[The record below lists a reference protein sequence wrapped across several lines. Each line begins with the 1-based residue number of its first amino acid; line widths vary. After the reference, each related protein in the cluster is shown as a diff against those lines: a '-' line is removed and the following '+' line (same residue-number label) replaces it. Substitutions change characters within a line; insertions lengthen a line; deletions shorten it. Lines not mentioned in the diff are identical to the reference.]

1 MPIRGLTDRGLSF
14 PQIGIIRKGSPK
26 QTITRDNKEIQI
38 QGKDLQFFR
47 VVFDENEVAAS
58 ETFKEIYG
66 DKPTQIKIVF
76 PFNEVERVWDAWLEA
91 YTASRLLAR
100 SDGETVI
107 YWRKD
112 GRVLAAAGR
121 ATVTEEIEIAIRIA
135 KEKYE
140 KRKLQLVE
148 GSPIPYIDGMV
159 FGGTAKTPG
168 IAKPVGRLRVVI
180 PDLHRLATLT
190 FMTTSKRDIIAMGG
204 GDSGELGSI
213 VRVCQSVRVP
223 FAGVPLILKRRKEE
237 VSVPQD
243 DGSAKRLPKWM
254 VHIEPDP
261 EFVARANIAMHRL
274 AMPKIPLL
282 DIPEEEDED
291 IDVPAEPVMNGD
303 QSRYDELKEAA
314 KDDPTSA
321 FWSLT
326 KIIDMDEETA
336 KQVLKECG
344 GEFKGAFERLAE
356 QYKEILT

>member
-1 MPIRGLTDRGLSF
+1 MPIKGLSDRGLAF
-14 PQIGIIRKGSPK
+14 PQIGVIRKGSPK
-26 QTITRDNKEIQI
+26 QKIVRDGKEISI

-47 VVFDENEVAAS
+47 VEFDENEVAAA
-58 ETFKEIYG
+58 EIFKRVYG
-66 DKPTQIKIVF
+66 DKPSQIKIVF
-76 PFNEVERVWDAWLEA
+76 PFNEVDRVYDAWLEA

-100 SDGETVI
+100 SDGESVI

-112 GRVLAAAGR
+112 GRVLAAGGV
-121 ATVTEEIEIAIRIA
+121 ATVTEVIEIPIRVT

-140 KRKLQLVE
+140 KRKIQLTE
-148 GSPIPYIDGMV
+148 GSPIRYLEGMV
-159 FGGTAKTPG
+159 FGGTSKTPA

-190 FMTTSKRDIIAMGG
+190 FMTTSKRDIISMGAA
-204 GDSGELGSI
+204 DSGELGSI
-213 VRVCQSVRVP
+213 VRVCRSVNVP

-237 VSVPQD
+237 VSVPQE
-243 DGSAKRLPKWM
+243 DGTAKRLPKWM

-261 EFVARANIAMHRL
+261 EFVARANIAMHHL

-282 DIPEEEDED
+282 DIPEDDEEE

-303 QSRYDELKEAA
+303 QSRYDELKETA
-314 KDDPTSA
+314 KEDPTSA

-326 KIIDMDEETA
+326 KIVDMDEETA

-344 GEFKGAFERLAE
+344 GEFQGAFDKLVE
-356 QYKEILT
+356 QYKEVLS